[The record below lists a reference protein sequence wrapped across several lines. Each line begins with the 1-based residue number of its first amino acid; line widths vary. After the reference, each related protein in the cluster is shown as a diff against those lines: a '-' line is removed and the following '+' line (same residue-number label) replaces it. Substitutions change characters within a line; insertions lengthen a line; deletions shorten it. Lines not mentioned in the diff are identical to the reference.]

1 MSDEKTKRNRPR
13 TGADSGSAAV
23 DVAKRKREEKKELG
37 TIVTLSTGIRA
48 RIVPVAAHLID
59 EAMFE
64 IKDPLVPK
72 QDLGKGRD
80 EPNPLDP
87 EYKQALSDAEH
98 ARGIAASDTLILVGV
113 QLIDEIPEDGTW
125 LKHLKFLEKLGHF
138 KVLNKFD
145 LEDELDREFVF
156 KKYHAISTRD
166 FTLIGNASGM
176 SQEEI
181 DLAVRGFQGDEGEP
195 TDNESGAEEPA

>member
-1 MSDEKTKRNRPR
+1 MSNKTERNRPR
-13 TGADSGSAAV
+13 TSAGSGSAAV

-113 QLIDEIPEDGTW
+113 HLIDEIPEDGTW
-125 LKHLKFLEKLGHF
+125 LKHLKFLERLGHF
-138 KVLNKFD
+138 KVLSKFD

-181 DLAVRGFQGDEGEP
+181 DLAVRGFQGDEGES
-195 TDNESGAEEPA
+195 TDNESEVEEPA